1 MLNHATVI
9 PFRGS
14 RFSHSV
20 TPPHCTTK
28 HGPHTR
34 APSFTLSDLLEGV
47 SQVRLLE
54 TSLSRLPGEIETVA
68 GKKKRR
74 DSILSNHTT
83 KLK

>member
-20 TPPHCTTK
+20 TPPHCTTN
-28 HGPHTR
+28 HGTHTR
-34 APSFTLSDLLEGV
+34 APFFILSDLLEGV
-47 SQVRLLE
+47 LQVGLLE
-54 TSLSRLPGEIETVA
+54 TSLSRLPGEIETA
-68 GKKKRR
+68 ERKKRRR